1 MRIGQGLT
9 LITIGAILAFA
20 VRKDSDLVDIQV
32 MGLIL
37 MVVGAAAIIA
47 NQKVWERRRE
57 AALLPQ
63 PMDDT
68 LEPDLPLPPSQHH
81 TTMRP
86 TLTK

>member
-9 LITIGAILAFA
+9 FITIGAILAFA
-20 VRKDSDLVDIQV
+20 VRKDSDIVDIQV

-37 MVVGAAAIIA
+37 MLVGAAAIMA

-57 AALLPQ
+57 AALLPY

-68 LEPDLPLPPSQHH
+68 LEPDLPAPPSATH
-81 TTMRP
+81 TTMKP

>member
-57 AALLPQ
+57 AALLPA

-68 LEPDLPLPPSQHH
+68 LDPDLPAPPSQQH

>member
-1 MRIGQGLT
+1 MRLGQGLT
-9 LITIGAILAFA
+9 LITIGAILTFA

-37 MVVGAAAIIA
+37 MLVGAAAIVA

-57 AALLPQ
+57 AALMPR
-63 PMDDT
+63 PMDDQFD
-68 LEPDLPLPPSQHH
+68 PQLPSPRSAAH

-86 TLTK
+86 TVTK

>member
-9 LITIGAILAFA
+9 LITIGAILVFA
-20 VRKDSDLVDIQV
+20 VRKDSSIVDIQV
-32 MGLIL
+32 VGLIL
-37 MVVGAAAIIA
+37 MVVGAAAIVA

-57 AALLPQ
+57 AALLPR

-68 LEPDLPLPPSQHH
+68 LDPELPSPPSTIH
-81 TTMRP
+81 TTMHP